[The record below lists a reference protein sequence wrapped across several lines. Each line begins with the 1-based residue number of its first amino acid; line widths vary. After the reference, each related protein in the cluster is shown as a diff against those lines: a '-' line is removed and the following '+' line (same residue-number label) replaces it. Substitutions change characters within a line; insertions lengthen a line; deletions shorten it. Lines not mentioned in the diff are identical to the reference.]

1 MGFKELTTKVLKE
14 RPVTIAVAYPVKDEI
29 FRALKE
35 ATDLG
40 ICSTLLIGDKSI
52 IERNVGTFDLDNYR
66 IITAE
71 NERDASKKAVEAVRN
86 GDAQCLMK
94 GHVATAILMKEVLN
108 SEYGLKSGRLL
119 SHIAVF
125 EQKNGS
131 FLGVTDGGLN
141 ISPDIS
147 EKADIIKNAVSLF
160 RSLGVEIPKAA
171 ILSAVEVV
179 NPAIPS
185 TVEAAAIDTMAKRGQ
200 IKNAIIEGPLA
211 LDLAVSQRACEL
223 KGVQSK
229 INGDADI
236 LVVPD
241 IVSGNIL
248 GKSLIY
254 HARFP
259 SGGIILGAKSPIILL
274 SRSDTK
280 VEKLNSILLGISS
293 ANSV

>member
-1 MGFKELTTKVLKE
+1 MGFKELTKKVLKE

-29 FRALKE
+29 FYALKE

-40 ICSTLLIGDKSI
+40 ICSPLLIGDREI
-52 IERNVGTFDLDNYR
+52 IDRNARNTGLLDYK
-66 IITAE
+66 IISAE
-71 NERDASKKAVEAVRN
+71 NEQDASRKAVKTVRN
-86 GDAQCLMK
+86 GEAQCLMK
-94 GHVATAILMKEVLN
+94 GHVATALLMKEVLN

-125 EQKNGS
+125 EQEDKS
-131 FLGVTDGGLN
+131 FLGITDGGLN
-141 ISPDIS
+141 ISPGIT
-147 EKADIIKNAVSLF
+147 EKVDIIKNACGLF
-160 RSLGVEIPKAA
+160 RSLGIKIPRVAL
-171 ILSAVEVV
+171 LSAVEVV

-200 IKNAIIEGPLA
+200 IKDVIIEGPLA
-211 LDLAVSQRACEL
+211 LDLAVSKKACEL
-223 KGVQSK
+223 KGVHSK
-229 INGDADI
+229 IEGNADI

-274 SRSDTK
+274 SRSDTRL
-280 VEKLNSILLGISS
+280 EKLNSILLGASS
-293 ANSV
+293 ANM

>member
-1 MGFKELTTKVLKE
+1 MGFKELTKKVLKE
-14 RPVTIAVAYPVKDEI
+14 RPAVIAVAYPVKDEI
-29 FRALKE
+29 FHALKE
-35 ATDLG
+35 AAELG
-40 ICSTLLIGDKSI
+40 ICYSLLIGDISI
-52 IERNVGTFDLDNYR
+52 INKNARSTGLGDYKT
-66 IITAE
+66 ISAE
-71 NERDASKKAVEAVRN
+71 NEQDASRKAVEAVRN

-94 GHVATAILMKEVLN
+94 GHVPTAVLMKEVLN

-125 EQKNGS
+125 EQENHT

-141 ISPDIS
+141 ISPDIT
-147 EKADIIKNAVSLF
+147 EKVDIIKNAGSLF
-160 RSLGVEIPKAA
+160 HSLGVKLPKAA
-171 ILSAVEVV
+171 LLSAVEVV

-200 IKNAIIEGPLA
+200 IKDVIIEGPLA
-211 LDLAVSQRACEL
+211 LDLAVSKKACEL

-229 INGDADI
+229 IEGDADI
-236 LVVPD
+236 LIVPD

-274 SRSDTK
+274 SRSDTR
-280 VEKLNSILLGISS
+280 VEKLNSILLGVSS
-293 ANSV
+293 ANM